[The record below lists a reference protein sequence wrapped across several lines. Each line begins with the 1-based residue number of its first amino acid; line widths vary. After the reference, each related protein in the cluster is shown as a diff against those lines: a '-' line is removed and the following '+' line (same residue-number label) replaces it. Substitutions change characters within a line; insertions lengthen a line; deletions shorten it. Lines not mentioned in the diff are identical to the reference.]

1 MKDFLIQ
8 VSINPWKLD
17 QHILKERKKL
27 EANES
32 QMPGEIGA
40 SHHDLGDSLKKN
52 GETSEMH
59 HLSLVAVPVE
69 VATVPKRGRG
79 ESREIV
85 SL

>member
-17 QHILKERKKL
+17 QHIIKERKKL
-27 EANES
+27 EANEN

-40 SHHDLGDSLKKN
+40 SHQDLGDSLQKN
-52 GETSEMH
+52 GGTSEMH
-59 HLSLVAVPVE
+59 HLSLAAVPVE
-69 VATVPKRGRG
+69 APTVPKRGRG